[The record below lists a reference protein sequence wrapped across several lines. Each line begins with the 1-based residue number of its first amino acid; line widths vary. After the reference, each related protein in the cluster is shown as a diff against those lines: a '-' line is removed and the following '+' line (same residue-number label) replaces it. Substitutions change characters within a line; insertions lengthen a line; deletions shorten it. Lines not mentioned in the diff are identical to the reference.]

1 MFGFTGFSD
10 AAYGS
15 PEGLWPGTWNG
26 EIFSFS
32 LTIKEKLESEL
43 SIFTRPAMS
52 LEIDM
57 KKQFDLEIE

>member
-1 MFGFTGFSD
+1 MFGFTGFSSSSF
-10 AAYGS
+10 GS
-15 PEGLWPGTWNG
+15 SEGVFPGTWNG
-26 EIFSFS
+26 EIFNFS

-57 KKQFDLEIE
+57 RKQFDLEIE